1 MRKSSQKSSASGVSE
16 SAPVERA
23 RRQRGHQRVEVLL
36 GAAAQVFDEK
46 GYDAATMTEIAA
58 RAESSIGSL
67 YQFFPTK
74 PDVAQGVIALQAD
87 ELRQRLAAMV
97 EASPG
102 WDVDALSA
110 RLVVALI
117 EFRAAHPSFARLVDS
132 PGAPAEQVQAVR
144 HAMRVQLA
152 EVLAPHAPGLTK
164 ARLAAV
170 AVAVQQV
177 MKAAV
182 MLNTEAAPGTRAA
195 LSELKEMLRVYLRA
209 ALTP

>member
-67 YQFFPTK
+67 YQFFATK

-102 WDVDALSA
+102 WDVDAL
-110 RLVVALI
+110 
-117 EFRAAHPSFARLVDS
+117 
-132 PGAPAEQVQAVR
+132 
-144 HAMRVQLA
+144 
-152 EVLAPHAPGLTK
+152 
-164 ARLAAV
+164 
-170 AVAVQQV
+170 
-177 MKAAV
+177 
-182 MLNTEAAPGTRAA
+182 
-195 LSELKEMLRVYLRA
+195 
-209 ALTP
+209 